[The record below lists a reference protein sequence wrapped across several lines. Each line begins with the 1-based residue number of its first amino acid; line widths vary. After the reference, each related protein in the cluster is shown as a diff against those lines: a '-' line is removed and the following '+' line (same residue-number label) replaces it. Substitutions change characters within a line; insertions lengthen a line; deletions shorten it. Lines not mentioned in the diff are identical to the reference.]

1 MDTVKKIFFLA
12 FNVEENNNES
22 LIRILILLAIGYVAC
37 LIVGVVLGWIP
48 LIGWLFKLVG
58 GLCGLY
64 ITVTLVLAVLVFLGI
79 LKV

>member
-1 MDTVKKIFFLA
+1 MDTLKKIFFLA
-12 FNVEENNNES
+12 FNVEPDNKDS

-37 LIVGVVLGWIP
+37 LVVGIVLGWIP

-64 ITVTLVLAVLVFLGI
+64 ITVSLVLAVLIYLNV
-79 LKV
+79 LKF